1 MNYVDDNSLG
11 GQLKPIH
18 NNCELSKA
26 VLGRKN
32 CYLYTVG
39 TFKVN
44 EQNLY
49 DLKIRNIKLV
59 GLAFAQLKYKPKK
72 KQKKSNINI
81 IIDEL
86 HEIPI
91 NISVGID
98 MSLEQKDKYL
108 SGGMH

>member
-1 MNYVDDNSLG
+1 MNYIKENDLG

-18 NNCELSKA
+18 SNYELSKA

-49 DLKIRNIKLV
+49 ELKTRNIKLI

-72 KQKKSNINI
+72 KPKKANINI

-86 HEIPI
+86 HEMPL

-98 MSLEQKDKYL
+98 INLEQKDKYI